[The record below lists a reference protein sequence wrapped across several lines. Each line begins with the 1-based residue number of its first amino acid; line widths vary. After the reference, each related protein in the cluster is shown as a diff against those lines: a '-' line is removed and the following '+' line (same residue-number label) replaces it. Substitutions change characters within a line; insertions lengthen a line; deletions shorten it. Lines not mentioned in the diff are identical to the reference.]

1 MAEQILEEL
10 KLPPRPKWYFRASTL
25 IVGFLTVGPLIL
37 PLVLVNPRYSVAK
50 KITLSMII
58 LAISLFL
65 IKALAGAIKSISEY
79 YELTGL

>member
-1 MAEQILEEL
+1 MAEQIFEEL

-25 IVGFLTVGPLIL
+25 IVGFLIVGPLIL
-37 PLVLVNPRYSVAK
+37 PLVWVNPRYSVTK
-50 KITLSMII
+50 KIVISVII

-65 IKALAGAIKSISEY
+65 IKALACAIKAISDY